1 MLSPLWRW
9 RSWVLVLL
17 LAGPVLVYVGL
28 GMLWL
33 WERGWVACTVAAVL
47 WLLAGGVF
55 AILAAK
61 WTKTSRPLL
70 PPLDWD
76 SPQLFSPLDREA
88 WKLVQD
94 EAEKGESLSFDTLL
108 GSDTYINT
116 GRNLLGRIA
125 KHYHPFTHE
134 PLDDVPLVE
143 LLTALELAAEDLSGM
158 CRQIPGGDM
167 ISLSHWRRAVQ
178 VAGYINRANDLYS
191 FVLPFLNPV
200 TGLTRLG
207 TREWVVKPAWKS
219 MQQNVLRWFY
229 QAYVNRMGMHLI
241 ELMSGRLA
249 IGAHHYRRLT
259 KRPRMGSGGVLGEDI
274 KPLAIAVA
282 GAAGAGK
289 SRLIKMIQ
297 EACSGEM
304 NLIKAK
310 VAPLCLEPALLD
322 RLKEARWIE
331 SPGYQAA
338 SAAESRRARAQRAAS
353 LAAAADCDLCI
364 LVVSGCNADHSNDV
378 VFAQA
383 WDRWFQEHPQHE
395 VPPALVIVTG
405 IDRPEFAGAS
415 KIAQEE
421 GAFTTQERRE
431 SLIRAELESLKSM
444 LPPAFHEYTA
454 VGLGEE
460 TPAAVIEHVVP
471 ALTPLLLK
479 AERTALLRRLQEVS
493 GRSRV
498 GRLVQQIGEQGRS
511 LWGSLRA
518 RGKSGSAPR

>member
-1 MLSPLWRW
+1 MSPLWRW

-17 LAGPVLVYVGL
+17 LVGPVLAYVGL

-33 WERGWVACTVAAVL
+33 WERGWVACTLAAVL
-47 WLLAGGVF
+47 WLLTGGIF
-55 AILAAK
+55 SLLAAR

-76 SPQLFSPLDREA
+76 APQLFSPLDRDA

-94 EAEKGESLSFDTLL
+94 EAERGESLSFDALL

-116 GRNLLGRIA
+116 GRNLFRRIA
-125 KHYHPFTHE
+125 THYHPFATE

-143 LLTALELAAEDLSGM
+143 LMTALELAAEDLSGM

-167 ISLSHWRRAVQ
+167 IALSHWRRAVQ

-207 TREWVVKPAWKS
+207 TREWIVKPAWKS

-229 QAYVNRMGMHLI
+229 QAYVNRLGMHLI

-259 KRPRMGSGGVLGEDI
+259 KRPRMGSSGVLGEELQ
-274 KPLAIAVA
+274 PLAVVVA

-289 SRLIKMIQ
+289 SRLIKMIK
-297 EACSGEM
+297 EACAGEM
-304 NLIKAK
+304 SLLKAK
-310 VAPLCLEPALLD
+310 VAPLGLEPSVLERFA
-322 RLKEARWIE
+322 EARWIE
-331 SPGYQAA
+331 SPGYPAA
-338 SAAESRRARAQRAAS
+338 SAAESRRGRAQRAAA
-353 LAAAADCDLCI
+353 LAAAAQCDLFV
-364 LVVSGCNADHSNDV
+364 LVVSGAASDHSNDV
-378 VFAQA
+378 AFAQA

-395 VPPALVIVTG
+395 APPALVVITG
-405 IDRPEFAGAS
+405 IDRPDFGGGWKTDDQATPSAELR
-415 KIAQEE
+415 Q
-421 GAFTTQERRE
+421 
-431 SLIRAELESLKSM
+431 SLIRAQFDSLRSM
-444 LPPAFHEYTA
+444 LPIGFQEYTA
-454 VGLGEE
+454 VGLSEE

-471 ALTPLLLK
+471 AIMPLLLK
-479 AERTALLRRLQEVS
+479 AERTALLRRLHEVS

-498 GRLVQQIGEQGRS
+498 GRLVQQIGEHGKS
-511 LWGSLRA
+511 LWSTLKA
-518 RGKSGSAPR
+518 RRKARSTP

>member
-1 MLSPLWRW
+1 MVSPLWRW

-17 LAGPVLVYVGL
+17 LVGPVLVYVGL

-33 WERGWVACTVAAVL
+33 WERGWVACTVAAVA

-55 AILAAK
+55 SILAAR
-61 WTKTSRPLL
+61 WTKTAKPLL

-76 SPQLFSPLDREA
+76 SPHLFSPLDRAA

-94 EAEKGESLSFDTLL
+94 EAEKAEALSFDILL
-108 GSDTYINT
+108 GSDTYIET
-116 GRNLLGRIA
+116 GRSLFRRIA
-125 KHYHPFTHE
+125 KHYHPFTNE

-143 LLTALELAAEDLSGM
+143 LMTALELAAEDLSGM
-158 CRQIPGGDM
+158 CRQIPGGDL
-167 ISLSHWRRAVQ
+167 ISLSHWRKAVQ

-207 TREWVVKPAWKS
+207 TREWIVKPAWKS

-229 QAYVNRMGMHLI
+229 QAYVNRLGMHLI

-259 KRPRMGSGGVLGEDI
+259 KRPRMGSGGVMGEEAL
-274 KPLAIAVA
+274 KPLAVVVA
-282 GAAGAGK
+282 GAVGAGK

-310 VAPLCLEPALLD
+310 VAPLGLEPSLLE
-322 RLKEARWIE
+322 RLRDARWIE
-331 SPGYQAA
+331 SPGYQMA
-338 SAAESRRARAQRAAS
+338 SAAESRRGRAQRVAGI
-353 LAAAADCDLCI
+353 AAAADCDLCI
-364 LVVSGCNADHSNDV
+364 LVVNAGNSDHGNDV
-378 VFAQA
+378 AFAQA

-395 VPPALVIVTG
+395 VPPALVVVTG
-405 IDRPEFAGAS
+405 IDRPEFVSGS
-415 KIAQEE
+415 NSVSE
-421 GAFTTQERRE
+421 GMIGHERRE
-431 SLIRAELESLKSM
+431 TLVRAQLESLLSL
-444 LPPAFHEYTA
+444 LPPGFHDCVA

-460 TPAAVIEHVVP
+460 APAAVIEHVIP

-498 GRLVQQIGEQGRS
+498 GRLVSQIGQHGRS
-511 LWGSLRA
+511 LWGSLRS
-518 RGKSGSAPR
+518 RGKARSTH